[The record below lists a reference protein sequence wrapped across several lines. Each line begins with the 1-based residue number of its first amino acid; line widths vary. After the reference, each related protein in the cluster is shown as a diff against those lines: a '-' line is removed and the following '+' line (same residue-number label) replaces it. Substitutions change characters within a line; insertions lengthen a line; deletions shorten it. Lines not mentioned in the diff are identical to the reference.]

1 MKLHFNSNV
10 ATVMSEL
17 SAAESWTLWKLLN
30 SLTAN
35 NTSVATLDTS
45 KATPSTKVKVSK
57 ATKSLVTKGLITKT
71 GTGVYRINR
80 EVLEVSE

>member
-35 NTSVATLDTS
+35 NTSVATFDTS
-45 KATPSTKVKVSK
+45 KATPSTKVKMSK
-57 ATKSLVTKGLITKT
+57 AVKSLAIKGLITKT

-80 EVLEVSE
+80 EVLEISE